1 MKILVTGG
9 GGFIGSQLV
18 ETLLAEGH
26 TPIILDNFSNGR
38 KENLPEGVICYRRN
52 LLSDKVEKIFKKEK
66 PDIVM
71 HLAAQI
77 SVARSLENPAED
89 AAVNILGTVKLLGY
103 SVKYGVKKFIFSS
116 SSAVYGTTDDV
127 LTEETA
133 TSPISFYGTSKLVSE
148 SYIKLFG
155 TSFSLPYT
163 ILRYANVYGPRQ
175 RSDGEGGVISIFI
188 EQLLNDETP
197 VIYGD
202 GTQTRDFVYVEDVAR
217 ANLLA
222 IDNANNE
229 IINIST
235 NTQTSINLLYT
246 LLSSKLDKPGTPDYQ
261 GTRDGDIKHSL
272 LSNVKALDSLK
283 WEPQYDLIGGLEK
296 TVEYFREKAHSFRL
310 ASNKKHPD
318 K

>member
-18 ETLLAEGH
+18 ETLIAAGH

-38 KENLPEGVICYRRN
+38 EENLPEGVKYYRRD
-52 LLSDKVEKIFKKEK
+52 LLSDKVEKIFKKEN
-66 PDIVM
+66 PDVVM
-71 HLAAQI
+71 HLAAQV
-77 SVARSLENPAED
+77 SVAKSLENPAED
-89 AAVNILGTVKLLGY
+89 AAVNVLGTVKLLGY
-103 SVKYGVKKFIFSS
+103 CTKYGVKKFIFSS
-116 SSAVYGTTDDV
+116 SSAVYGTTDEV

-133 TSPISFYGTSKLVSE
+133 ASPISFYGTSKLVSE

-155 TSFSLPYT
+155 TSYDLPYT

-188 EQLLNDETP
+188 EQLLTGETP

-222 IDNANNE
+222 IEHADNE
-229 IINIST
+229 IINIGT
-235 NTQTSINLLYT
+235 NTQTSINQLYS
-246 LLSSKLDKPGTPDYQ
+246 LLSNQLDTIRTPIYL
-261 GTRDGDIKHSL
+261 GTRDGDIKHSHL
-272 LSNVKALDSLK
+272 ANMKALDILK
-283 WEPQYDLIGGLEK
+283 WEPQYDLTAGLEK
-296 TVEYFREKAHSFRL
+296 TVEYFKDDPKR
-310 ASNKKHPD
+310 
-318 K
+318 

>member
-18 ETLLAEGH
+18 ETLIAAGH

-38 KENLPEGVICYRRN
+38 EENLPEGVKYYRRD
-52 LLSDKVEKIFKKEK
+52 LLSDKVEKIFKKEN
-66 PDIVM
+66 PDVVM
-71 HLAAQI
+71 HLAAQV
-77 SVARSLENPAED
+77 SVAKSLENPAED
-89 AAVNILGTVKLLGY
+89 AAVNVLGTVKLLGY
-103 SVKYGVKKFIFSS
+103 CTKYGVKKFIFSS
-116 SSAVYGTTDDV
+116 SSAVYGTTDEV

-133 TSPISFYGTSKLVSE
+133 ASPISFYGTSKLVSE

-155 TSFSLPYT
+155 TSYGLPYT

-188 EQLLNDETP
+188 EQLINGETP

-222 IDNANNE
+222 IEHADNE
-229 IINIST
+229 IINIGT
-235 NTQTSINLLYT
+235 NTQTSINLLYS
-246 LLSSKLDKPGTPDYQ
+246 LLSSQLDTIRTPIYL
-261 GTRDGDIKHSL
+261 GTRDGDIKHSHL
-272 LSNVKALDSLK
+272 ANMKALDILK
-283 WEPQYDLIGGLEK
+283 WEPQYDLVAGLEK
-296 TVEYFREKAHSFRL
+296 TVEYFRDDPKR
-310 ASNKKHPD
+310 
-318 K
+318 

>member
-18 ETLLAEGH
+18 ETLIAAGH

-38 KENLPEGVICYRRN
+38 EENLPEGVKYYRRD
-52 LLSDKVEKIFKKEK
+52 LLSDKVEKIFKKEN
-66 PDIVM
+66 PDVVM
-71 HLAAQI
+71 HLAAQV
-77 SVARSLENPAED
+77 SVAKSLENPAED
-89 AAVNILGTVKLLGY
+89 AAVNVLGTVKLLGY
-103 SVKYGVKKFIFSS
+103 CTKYGVKKFIFSS
-116 SSAVYGTTDDV
+116 SSAVYGTTDEV

-133 TSPISFYGTSKLVSE
+133 ASPISFYGTSKLVSE

-155 TSFSLPYT
+155 TSYGLPYT

-188 EQLLNDETP
+188 EQLINGETP

-222 IDNANNE
+222 IEHADNE
-229 IINIST
+229 IINIGT
-235 NTQTSINLLYT
+235 NTQTSINLLYS
-246 LLSSKLDKPGTPDYQ
+246 LLSSQLDTIRTPIYL
-261 GTRDGDIKHSL
+261 GTRDGDIKHSHL
-272 LSNVKALDSLK
+272 ANMKALDILK
-283 WEPQYDLIGGLEK
+283 WEPQYDLIAGLEK
-296 TVEYFREKAHSFRL
+296 TVEYFRDDPKQ
-310 ASNKKHPD
+310 
-318 K
+318 

>member
-18 ETLLAEGH
+18 ETLIAAGH

-38 KENLPEGVICYRRN
+38 EENLPEGVKYYRRD
-52 LLSDKVEKIFKKEK
+52 LLSDKVEKIFKKEN
-66 PDIVM
+66 PDVVM
-71 HLAAQI
+71 HLAAQV
-77 SVARSLENPAED
+77 SVAKSLENPAED
-89 AAVNILGTVKLLGY
+89 AAVNVLGTVKLLGY
-103 SVKYGVKKFIFSS
+103 CTKYGVKKFIFSS
-116 SSAVYGTTDDV
+116 SSAVYGTTDEV

-133 TSPISFYGTSKLVSE
+133 ASPISFYGTSKLVSE

-155 TSFSLPYT
+155 TSYGLPYT

-188 EQLLNDETP
+188 EQLINGETP

-222 IDNANNE
+222 IEHADNE
-229 IINIST
+229 IINIGT
-235 NTQTSINLLYT
+235 NTQTSINLLYS
-246 LLSSKLDKPGTPDYQ
+246 LLSSQLDTIRTPIYL
-261 GTRDGDIKHSL
+261 GTRDGDIKHSHL
-272 LSNVKALDSLK
+272 ANMKALDILK
-283 WEPQYDLIGGLEK
+283 WEPQYDLIAGLEK
-296 TVEYFREKAHSFRL
+296 TVEYFRDDPKR
-310 ASNKKHPD
+310 
-318 K
+318 

>member
-18 ETLLAEGH
+18 ETLLAAGH

-38 KENLPEGVICYRRN
+38 KENLPEGVTCYNRN

-71 HLAAQI
+71 HLAAQV
-77 SVARSLENPAED
+77 SVAKSLENPAED
-89 AAVNILGTVKLLGY
+89 AAVNVLGTVRLLGY

-116 SSAVYGTTDDV
+116 SSAVYGTTDEV
-127 LTEETA
+127 LTEDAA

-155 TSFSLPYT
+155 TSYGLPYT

-188 EQLLNDETP
+188 EQLLNGETP

-202 GTQTRDFVYVEDVAR
+202 GTQTRDFVFVEDVAR

-222 IDNANNE
+222 IDHADNE
-229 IINIST
+229 IINIGT

-246 LLSSKLDKPGTPDYQ
+246 LLSSQLDTTGTPTYEE
-261 GTRDGDIKHSL
+261 TRDGDILHSHL
-272 LSNVKALDSLK
+272 ANMKALDRLK
-283 WEPQYDLIGGLEK
+283 WEPQFDLITGLEK
-296 TVEYFREKAHSFRL
+296 TVEYFKR
-310 ASNKKHPD
+310 
-318 K
+318 